1 MSLSLIVAR
10 ASNGVI
16 GKDNQLPWHL
26 PADLKYFKAVTMG
39 KPIVM
44 GRKTFQ
50 SIGRPLPGRQNIV
63 VTRNPDFDSN
73 GITVVHSVEAA
84 IEAANQVAE
93 IMLIGGTELY
103 KLSLPLV
110 DRIYLTEIHQD
121 FDGDA
126 HFPLLNSQ
134 WQEISREDHVSDA
147 GLGYSFCVLEK

>member
-16 GKDNQLPWHL
+16 GKNNQLPWHL
-26 PADLKYFKAVTMG
+26 PADLQYFKTVTMG

-44 GRKTFQ
+44 GRKTFE

-63 VTRNPDFDSN
+63 VTRNPDFFSD
-73 GITVVHSVEAA
+73 GITVAHSVEAA
-84 IEAANQVAE
+84 IAAANQVAE

-103 KLSLPLV
+103 KLSLPLA

-126 HFPLLNSQ
+126 HFPALGSR
-134 WQEISREDHVSDA
+134 WQETSREDHVTDH
-147 GLGYSFCVLEK
+147 GLSYSFCVLEK

>member
-1 MSLSLIVAR
+1 MGLSLIVAR

-26 PADLKYFKAVTMG
+26 PADLKHFKAITMG

-44 GRKTFQ
+44 GRKTFD

-63 VTRNPDFDSN
+63 VTRNPDFTSS

-84 IEAANQVAE
+84 ITAANETEE
-93 IMLIGGTELY
+93 IMIIGGTELY
-103 KLSLPLV
+103 KLSLPLA
-110 DRIYLTEIHQD
+110 DRIYLTDIQQD

-126 HFPLLNSQ
+126 HFPSLALQ
-134 WQEISREDHVSDA
+134 WREVSREDHVSDD
-147 GLGYSFCVLEK
+147 GLRYSFCVFER

>member
-84 IEAANQVAE
+84 IAAANQVAE

-134 WQEISREDHVSDA
+134 WQEISREDHVSEA

>member
-1 MSLSLIVAR
+1 MLSLIVAR

-16 GKDNQLPWHL
+16 GKDNQLPWYL

-44 GRKTFQ
+44 GRKTFE

-63 VTRNPDFDSN
+63 VTRNVNFISD

-84 IEAANQVAE
+84 IAAANAVE
-93 IMLIGGTELY
+93 EVMLIGGSELY
-103 KLSLPLV
+103 KLSLPLA
-110 DRIYLTEIHQD
+110 DRIYLTEIYQD

-126 HFPLLNSQ
+126 HFPALDSQ
-134 WQEISREDHVSDA
+134 WQQVSRDDHVSDD
-147 GLGYSFCVLEK
+147 GLAYSFCIFEK

>member
-84 IEAANQVAE
+84 IAAANQVAE

-110 DRIYLTEIHQD
+110 DRIYLTEIHQN

>member
-1 MSLSLIVAR
+1 MGLSLIVAR

-16 GKDNQLPWHL
+16 GKDNQLPWRL

-44 GRKTFQ
+44 GRKTFE
-50 SIGRPLPGRQNIV
+50 SIGRPLPGRHNIV
-63 VTRNPDFDSN
+63 VTRNPDFTSN

-84 IEAANQVAE
+84 IAAAIEVAE

-103 KLSLPLV
+103 KLSLPLA

-126 HFPLLNSQ
+126 HFPVLESR
-134 WQEISREDHVSDA
+134 WREISREDHISDD
-147 GLGYSFCVLEK
+147 GLGYSFCILEK

>member
-1 MSLSLIVAR
+1 MGLSLIVAR

-44 GRKTFQ
+44 GRKTFE
-50 SIGRPLPGRQNIV
+50 SIGRPLPGRHNIV
-63 VTRNPDFDSN
+63 VTRNPDFTSN

-84 IEAANQVAE
+84 IAAAIEVAE

-103 KLSLPLV
+103 KLSLPLA

-126 HFPLLNSQ
+126 HFPVLESR
-134 WQEISREDHVSDA
+134 WREISREDHISDD

>member
-1 MSLSLIVAR
+1 MGLSLIVAR

-16 GKDNQLPWHL
+16 GKDNQLPWRL

-44 GRKTFQ
+44 GRKTFE

-63 VTRNPDFDSN
+63 VTRNPDFISA

-84 IEAANQVAE
+84 IAVANEAAE

-103 KLSLPLV
+103 TLSLALA
-110 DRIYLTEIHQD
+110 DRIYLTAIHQD

-126 HFPLLNSQ
+126 HFPALDSQ
-134 WQEISREDHVSDA
+134 WHQVSRDDHVSDD
-147 GLGYSFCVLEK
+147 GLAYSFCVFEK

>member
-1 MSLSLIVAR
+1 MGLSLIVAR
-10 ASNGVI
+10 ANNGVI
-16 GKDNQLPWHL
+16 GKDNQLPWRL

-44 GRKTFQ
+44 GRKTFE

-63 VTRNPDFDSN
+63 VTRNPDFISA

-84 IEAANQVAE
+84 IAAANEAAE

-103 KLSLPLV
+103 TLSLALA
-110 DRIYLTEIHQD
+110 DRIYLTAIHQD

-126 HFPLLNSQ
+126 HFPALDSQ
-134 WQEISREDHVSDA
+134 WQQVSRDDHVSDD
-147 GLGYSFCVLEK
+147 GLAYSFCVFEK

>member
-1 MSLSLIVAR
+1 MLSLIVAR

-16 GKDNQLPWHL
+16 GKNNQLPWYL

-44 GRKTFQ
+44 GRKTFE

-63 VTRNPDFDSN
+63 VTRNADFTSS

-84 IEAANQVAE
+84 IAAANDVEE
-93 IMLIGGTELY
+93 IMLIGGSELY
-103 KLSLPLV
+103 KRSLPLV

-126 HFPLLNSQ
+126 HFPPLDSQ
-134 WQEISREDHVSDA
+134 WREISREDHVSDD
-147 GLGYSFCVLEK
+147 GLAYSFCIFEQ

>member
-1 MSLSLIVAR
+1 MGLSLIVAR

-16 GKDNQLPWHL
+16 GKDNQLPWRL

-44 GRKTFQ
+44 GRKTFE

-63 VTRNPDFDSN
+63 VSRNPDFMSD

-84 IEAANQVAE
+84 IAAANEAAE

-103 KLSLPLV
+103 TLSLSLADKV
-110 DRIYLTEIHQD
+110 YLTEIHQD

-126 HFPLLNSQ
+126 RFPNLDSQ
-134 WQEISREDHVSDA
+134 WKEISRDDHFSDD
-147 GLGYSFCVLEK
+147 GLGYSFCIFEK

>member
-1 MSLSLIVAR
+1 MLSLIVAR

-16 GKDNQLPWHL
+16 GKDNQLPWFL

-44 GRKTFQ
+44 GRKTFE

-63 VTRNPDFDSN
+63 VTRNVNFISD

-84 IEAANQVAE
+84 IAAANAVE
-93 IMLIGGTELY
+93 EVMLIGGSELY
-103 KLSLPLV
+103 KLSLPLA
-110 DRIYLTEIHQD
+110 DRIYLTEIYQD

-126 HFPLLNSQ
+126 HFPPLASQ
-134 WQEISREDHVSDA
+134 WREISREDHVSDD
-147 GLGYSFCVLEK
+147 GLAYSFCIFDR

>member
-1 MSLSLIVAR
+1 MGLSLIVAR

-16 GKDNQLPWHL
+16 GKDNQLPWRL

-44 GRKTFQ
+44 GRKTFE

-63 VTRNPDFDSN
+63 VTRNPDFISA

-84 IEAANQVAE
+84 IAAANEAAE

-103 KLSLPLV
+103 TLSLALA
-110 DRIYLTEIHQD
+110 DRIYLTAIHQD

-126 HFPLLNSQ
+126 HFPALDSQ
-134 WQEISREDHVSDA
+134 WLQVSRDDHVSDD
-147 GLGYSFCVLEK
+147 GLAYSFCVFEK

>member
-84 IEAANQVAE
+84 IAAANQVAE